1 LKGTVGLFDALRSGL
16 SRTREA
22 LGHAVEL
29 AFKRSSLS
37 KQDLEDLEA
46 ALLGADL
53 GPALAGEL
61 AAAVRR
67 HAGAGEDAV
76 REALRAALL
85 KKLSELQAADG
96 QLLTGAPLAQP
107 EVTLVLGVN
116 GSGKTT
122 TTGKLARAWAQR
134 GDKVLLAAGDT
145 FRAAAVEQLKLWSQ
159 RSGAGFMAQGQGADP
174 AAVAF
179 DAIRHAQAQG
189 YNRVLIDTAGRLQTK
204 HNLMEELKKVHRVAA
219 KALEGAP
226 HRVLLVLDGTQG
238 QNMLSQAKLFNEAV
252 PLTGLVV
259 TKLDGTAKA
268 GAVLAVLG
276 SLKVPV
282 QLIGVGE
289 APEDLQDFKREDFV
303 RAIAG

>member
-1 LKGTVGLFDALRSGL
+1 VGLFDALRSGL
-16 SRTREA
+16 TRTREA
-22 LGHAVEL
+22 LGRALEHT
-29 AFKRSSLS
+29 FQRGNLS
-37 KQDLEDLEA
+37 QRDLEDLEA

-53 GPALAGEL
+53 GPALASEL
-61 AAAVRR
+61 ALAVKRQ
-67 HAGAGEDAV
+67 AGTGEDGV
-76 REALRAALL
+76 RDALRGALL
-85 KKLSELQAADG
+85 KKLCELQGMDG
-96 QLLTGAPLAQP
+96 DLLTGPALAGP

-122 TTGKLARAWAQR
+122 TTGKLASAWVKQ
-134 GDKVLLAAGDT
+134 GDKVLVAAGDT
-145 FRAAAVEQLKLWSQ
+145 FRAAAVAQLKLWSE
-159 RSGAGFMAQGQGADP
+159 RAGAGFLAQGQGADP

-179 DAIRHAQAQG
+179 DAIKHAQAQG
-189 YNRVLIDTAGRLQTK
+189 YRRLLIDTAGRLQTK
-204 HNLMEELKKVHRVAA
+204 QNLMEELKKVHRVAA

-238 QNMLSQAKLFNEAV
+238 QNMLSQARLFNEAV

-259 TKLDGTAKA
+259 TKLDGSAKA

-276 SLKVPV
+276 ALRVPI

-289 APEDLQDFKREDFV
+289 GPEDLQDFKREDFV

>member
-1 LKGTVGLFDALRSGL
+1 VGLFDALRSGL
-16 SRTREA
+16 TRTREA
-22 LGHAVEL
+22 LGRAVEV
-29 AFKRSSLS
+29 AFSRHSLS
-37 KQDLEDLEA
+37 PQDLEDLEA

-61 AAAVRR
+61 AQAVKRQ
-67 HAGAGEDAV
+67 AGTGEEGV
-76 REALRAALL
+76 RSALRAALAA
-85 KKLSELQAADG
+85 KLAALQGADG
-96 QLLTGAPLAQP
+96 SLLAAPAVGRP

-122 TTGKLARAWAQR
+122 TTGKLASAWVKA

-145 FRAAAVEQLKLWSQ
+145 FRAAAVEQLKLWSE
-159 RSGAGFMAQGQGADP
+159 RAGAGFLAQGQGADP

-179 DAIRHAQAQG
+179 DAIHHAQAQG
-189 YNRVLIDTAGRLQTK
+189 YQRLLIDTAGRLQTK
-204 HNLMEELKKVHRVAA
+204 HNLMEELKKVHRVTA
-219 KALEGAP
+219 KAMDGAP

-252 PLTGLVV
+252 PLTGLVI

-268 GAVLAVLG
+268 GAVLAVLA
-276 SLKVPV
+276 SLGVPI

-289 APEDLQDFKREDFV
+289 GPEDLQDFKREDFV

>member
-1 LKGTVGLFDALRSGL
+1 MGLFDALRSGL
-16 SRTREA
+16 TRTREA
-22 LGHAVEL
+22 LGQAVAL
-29 AFKRSSLS
+29 AFSRGSLS

-53 GPALAGEL
+53 GPLLAFEL
-61 AAAVRR
+61 AAAVKRQ
-67 HAGAGEDAV
+67 AGSGEDGV
-76 REALRAALL
+76 RDALRSALL
-85 KKLSELQAADG
+85 KKLAELQAADG
-96 QLLTGAPLAQP
+96 GLLAGRALAKP

-122 TTGKLARAWAQR
+122 TTGKLASAWVKH

-145 FRAAAVEQLKLWSQ
+145 FRAAAVEQLKLWSE
-159 RSGAGFMAQGQGADP
+159 RAGAGFLAQGQGADP

-179 DAIRHAQAQG
+179 DAIKHAQAQG
-189 YNRVLIDTAGRLQTK
+189 YQRVLIDTAGRLQTK
-204 HNLMEELKKVHRVAA
+204 HNLMEELKKVHRVTA
-219 KALEGAP
+219 KALDGAP

-252 PLTGLVV
+252 PLDGLVI
-259 TKLDGTAKA
+259 TKLDGSAKA

-276 SLKVPV
+276 ALRIPI

-289 APEDLQDFKREDFV
+289 GPEDLQDFKREDFI